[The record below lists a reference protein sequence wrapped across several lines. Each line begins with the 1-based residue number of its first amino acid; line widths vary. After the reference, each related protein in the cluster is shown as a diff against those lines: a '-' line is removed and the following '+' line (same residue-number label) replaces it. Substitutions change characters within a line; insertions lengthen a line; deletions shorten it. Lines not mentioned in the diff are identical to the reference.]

1 MGLSSGYDQAMDYI
15 NTGYSDAKNYMNPYY
30 QGGLADYNSYRDY
43 VGNMGKTLAPYQ
55 NAGQQQW
62 DQINQSPQDYYN
74 SIMSGYTTSPQAQNQ
89 MNSMY
94 NATNQGASASGM
106 YGSSAYNN
114 DLQQNAN
121 NITAGDQQ
129 QYFGNVQNTNNMQ
142 MQDLQNLQQQQ
153 AAYRNSLGGLAD
165 MGFNSAGAMGHYS
178 TAQASQ
184 LAQLQ
189 AQKTMAQA
197 MQHQQLLNNIF
208 SGAGGVAGMATQV
221 LKIPGVSKGL
231 MALI

>member
-1 MGLSSGYDQAMDYI
+1 MGYNQAMDYI

-30 QGGLADYNSYRDY
+30 QGGLSDYNSYRNY

-129 QYFGNVQNTNNMQ
+129 QYFGNVQSTNNMQ

-178 TAQASQ
+178 TGQANALSQ
-184 LAQLQ
+184 LTVQQ
-189 AQKTMAQA
+189 AQMQA
-197 MQHQQLLNNIF
+197 LQKMRKQANMMSAI
-208 SGAGGVAGMATQV
+208 GDIGGGIAGLAF
-221 LKIPGVSKGL
+221 L
-231 MALI
+231 